1 MGKGGPT
8 FKKVGPPCVFAPIPI
23 LSVAAVAVA
32 LKIVQSGREKVLHR
46 ELNLFEHFTRVTC
59 GIFAFLVRDAKVVGR
74 YHHLHL
80 ALQLHDGEQTQ
91 RDVDLLADRHI
102 LEAAAHLG
110 ADLAGDDR
118 TRAAGLFRALH
129 IPARQTDGVYNLHH
143 RIGHGGQLLVAVA
156 AAGVGRKDPRIC
168 LAAVQDDLLGKI
180 GDAAA
185 VDRGRPWR

>member
-32 LKIVQSGREKVLHR
+32 LKIVQSGREKSPPSGT
-46 ELNLFEHFTRVTC
+46 ESFEHFTRVTC

-110 ADLAGDDR
+110 TDLAGMTAPGQQVFSGHSTYR
-118 TRAAGLFRALH
+118 HARQMGSTICTTALGMAVSCSLPLQQPVWEEKTRAFASLPYRMTFLE
-129 IPARQTDGVYNLHH
+129 
-143 RIGHGGQLLVAVA
+143 
-156 AAGVGRKDPRIC
+156 K
-168 LAAVQDDLLGKI
+168 
-180 GDAAA
+180 
-185 VDRGRPWR
+185 